1 MIYNAS
7 IAQENTMQY
16 LSSAPTTFRAVSGLR
31 GAVAIACLALGCA
44 SAAYAADVAKTD
56 MQTKVAVLDLER
68 AVMTT
73 DVAREKIKA
82 LQTQK
87 DYADTQKKIES
98 LQKEME
104 KKAADA
110 KKEGPTWNVDQQAN
124 FRKDMEFMQKDME
137 LAMQKVQGQNQDLER
152 TIMKDMDQKIKDAV
166 EQIIADE
173 KVTVLL
179 RRESVFFAMPA
190 DDISDEVTAKLNQQ
204 K

>member
-1 MIYNAS
+1 M
-7 IAQENTMQY
+7 TY
-16 LSSAPTTFRAVSGLR
+16 LSAAPTTFRAVSGLW
-31 GAVAIACLALGCA
+31 AVAAACLALGCA
-44 SAAYAADVAKTD
+44 CVAYADAADAIKTD

-82 LQTQK
+82 LQSQK

-98 LQKEME
+98 LQKDME

-110 KKEGPTWNVDQQAN
+110 KKEGPTWNADQQAN
-124 FRKDMEFMQKDME
+124 FRKDMEFMQKDLE
-137 LAMQKVQGQNQDLER
+137 LAMQKIQGQGQDLER

-166 EQIIADE
+166 EQIIADD
-173 KVTVLL
+173 KITVLL
-179 RRESVFFAMPA
+179 RRESVFFAVPA
-190 DDISDEVTAKLNQQ
+190 ADISDEVTAKLNQQ